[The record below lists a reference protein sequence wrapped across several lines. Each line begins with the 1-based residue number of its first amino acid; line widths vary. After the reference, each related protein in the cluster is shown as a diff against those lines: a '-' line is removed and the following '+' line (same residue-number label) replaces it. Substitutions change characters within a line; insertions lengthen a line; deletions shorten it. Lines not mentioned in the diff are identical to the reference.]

1 MGKEACPFK
10 GPPGI
15 DHPGVQIKNRGC
27 LAATPAM
34 GEVGRQAIGNNLS
47 SYIEENNVSCQGES
61 KIFSK
66 IFSNFT
72 IWEIWL

>member
-1 MGKEACPFK
+1 MGKETCTCK
-10 GPPGI
+10 GSIGI

-47 SYIEENNVSCQGES
+47 SYIEENNESCQGES
-61 KIFSK
+61 KIFPK

-72 IWEIWL
+72 IWKIGL